1 MNQENITGLDS
12 SRSQSPLV
20 SVVVP
25 AHNAEET
32 LDALITSIL
41 ESEYPGDRI
50 EVIIVDNNSTD
61 STREIIGKYPVI
73 PLSESEIQSS
83 YAARNRGIQRAHGEI
98 IAFTDSDCV
107 VNRRWILEGV
117 RVLTEGKVDLA
128 GGKIEF
134 TFSSR
139 KATAELCDAARHMRN
154 DRYIATVKGSTTANL
169 FVRADLFR
177 KIGPFSSM
185 VRSGGDILWTRKAT
199 ASGYSLVYAPKA
211 IVYHRARGLQHLLA
225 KNLRLG
231 TALPKAHKDRNIG
244 IFWRIVLFISLIAPP
259 RKAAVLEVIT
269 GSPFQGLWKRCLSIW
284 SIIYLANL
292 CQALGMIYGLLFR
305 MPSHLA
311 NLDGPYESSR

>member
-1 MNQENITGLDS
+1 MSQENVAAPDS
-12 SRSQSPLV
+12 SIPQSPLV
-20 SVVVP
+20 SIVVP
-25 AHNAEET
+25 AYNAEET

-41 ESEYPGDRI
+41 QSEYPGDRL

-61 STREIIGKYPVI
+61 STKEIIERYPVVL
-73 PLSESEIQSS
+73 LSENRIQSS
-83 YAARNRGIQRAHGEI
+83 YAARNLGIQRAQGEI

-107 VNRRWILEGV
+107 VDRRWIREGV
-117 RVLTEGKVDLA
+117 RALTEGKADLV

-169 FVRADLFR
+169 FVRAALFR
-177 KIGPFSSM
+177 NIGPFSPT

-199 ASGYSLVYAPKA
+199 ASGHSLVYAPEA
-211 IVYHRARGLQHLLA
+211 VVYHRARGLGHLLV

-244 IFWRIVLFISLIAPP
+244 ILWRIVLFISLIAPP
-259 RKAAVLEVIT
+259 RKAAVVEVIT
-269 GSPFQGLWKRCLSIW
+269 GSPFEGVWKRCLSIW
-284 SIIYLANL
+284 TITYLANL
-292 CQALGMIYGLLFR
+292 CQALGMAYNLLFR
-305 MPSHLA
+305 KPS
-311 NLDGPYESSR
+311 R